1 MRAGREDPQGCC
13 GLGEEMPDGAV
24 WGEHVRRCLGHEPR
38 EHWFFGGRRFM
49 GWWEGHEPTSA
60 NPLVALVLSRGGG
73 LLPLYVLH
81 LLAQSPHYGN
91 DIMREL
97 VQRSRGTWA
106 SNPGAIYPLLR
117 FMEASGLLEGEWKD
131 STKRTRRIYHLTE
144 PGRQEYARLK
154 ELMKPGLRE
163 ALHVMQ
169 ELYDAL
175 YVGSAVTKGGEMDGK
190 DHQ

>member
-1 MRAGREDPQGCC
+1 MNRDRHKGC
-13 GLGEEMPDGAV
+13 GEPGEGELSDEAP

-38 EHWFFGGRRFM
+38 DHWFFGGRRFM
-49 GWWEGHEPTSA
+49 AWREGHEQTSA

-81 LLAQSPHYGN
+81 LLANSPRHGN

-97 VQRSRGTWA
+97 GQRSRGTWA

-117 FMEASGLLEGEWKD
+117 FMERRGLLEGEWVD
-131 STKRTRRIYHLTE
+131 PTKRTRRVYHLTE

-154 ELMKPGLRE
+154 ELMQPGLRE
-163 ALHVMQ
+163 ALEVMR

-175 YVGSAVTKGGEMDGK
+175 YPAA
-190 DHQ
+190 

>member
-1 MRAGREDPQGCC
+1 VRTDRDGQWGGCC
-13 GLGEEMPDGAV
+13 EEGMAGDEAA

-38 EHWFFGGRRFM
+38 DHWFFGGRRFM
-49 GWWEGHEPTSA
+49 TWWAGPAPTSA
-60 NPLVALVLSRGGG
+60 NPLVALMLSRGGG

-81 LLAQSPHYGN
+81 LVALSPRYGN

-97 VQRSRGTWA
+97 GQRSRGTWA

-117 FMEASGLLEGEWKD
+117 FMERRGLLEGEWAD

-154 ELMKPGLRE
+154 ELMQPGLRE
-163 ALHVMQ
+163 ALQVLQ
-169 ELYDAL
+169 ELYDVL
-175 YVGSAVTKGGEMDGK
+175 YAPRAAAESEQKRQRAI
-190 DHQ
+190 

>member
-1 MRAGREDPQGCC
+1 MAWR
-13 GLGEEMPDGAV
+13 
-24 WGEHVRRCLGHEPR
+24 
-38 EHWFFGGRRFM
+38 
-49 GWWEGHEPTSA
+49 EGHEQTSA

-81 LLAQSPHYGN
+81 LLALSPRHGN

-97 VQRSRGTWA
+97 GQRSRGTWA

-117 FMEASGLLEGEWKD
+117 FMERRGLLEGEWAD
-131 STKRTRRIYHLTE
+131 STKRTRRTYHLTE

-154 ELMKPGLRE
+154 ELMQPGLLE
-163 ALHVMQ
+163 ALQVIQ

-175 YVGSAVTKGGEMDGK
+175 YTQNAVP
-190 DHQ
+190 

>member
-1 MRAGREDPQGCC
+1 VRTDRDGQFGGCC
-13 GLGEEMPDGAV
+13 EEETAGDEAG

-49 GWWEGHEPTSA
+49 AWRAGHEPSFA

-81 LLAQSPHYGN
+81 LVALSPRYGN

-97 VQRSRGTWA
+97 GQRSRGTWA

-117 FMEASGLLEGEWKD
+117 FLERRGLLEGEWAEP
-131 STKRTRRIYHLTE
+131 TKRTRRIYHLTE
-144 PGRQEYARLK
+144 AGRQEYVRLK
-154 ELMKPGLRE
+154 ELMQPGLRE
-163 ALHVMQ
+163 ALQVMQ

-175 YVGSAVTKGGEMDGK
+175 YAPSAAT
-190 DHQ
+190 